1 MGLDAIDWNNKGYSL
16 AGKGLHREA
25 IAAYDHAISLDP
37 SNPIFHKNKEKAL
50 IALQRPKKVK
60 PITSK
65 FEDAIE
71 DAIDWNNKGYSLAG
85 NGLHREAIAAYDH
98 AISLDP
104 SNPIFYKNKENAM
117 SALQRQKKVKPI
129 TSKFEETIEQKSK
142 SKLEYAIYWNNKAGS
157 LFKQG
162 QIDKAIIAYDRAI
175 SLDPTHPIFWKNKAK
190 ALKAIG
196 RDEESES
203 ARELFECINAQT
215 NRNPPEFA
223 ISLNNKGYSLAEQG
237 NHIKAIDAYNL
248 AIKAHPNF
256 ADAWN
261 NLGYS
266 LAELGRID
274 EAITACYR
282 AVELNPEFAYSW
294 IEKWLF
300 LPELVQ
306 NQGNIIPMTDVTE
319 PEVEN
324 LLSTSP
330 RFCNHTSDPIKME
343 PVFIRS
349 NGNMNKYIFCG
360 WICPDCGQYQKG

>member
-1 MGLDAIDWNNKGYSL
+1 MDREDAIDWNNKGYSL
-16 AGKGLHREA
+16 AGEGYLLEA
-25 IAAYDHAISLDP
+25 IAAYDHAITLDP

-50 IALQRPKKVK
+50 SVLQRQKNVK
-60 PITSK
+60 SITSK
-65 FEDAIE
+65 FED
-71 DAIDWNNKGYSLAG
+71 
-85 NGLHREAIAAYDH
+85 
-98 AISLDP
+98 
-104 SNPIFYKNKENAM
+104 
-117 SALQRQKKVKPI
+117 
-129 TSKFEETIEQKSK
+129 TIEQKSK
-142 SKLEYAIYWNNKAGS
+142 SKLDYAIDWNNKAGF

-162 QIDKAIIAYDRAI
+162 QIDEAIIAYDRAI

-203 ARELFECINAQT
+203 AHELFESIHAQKKLS
-215 NRNPPEFA
+215 PSEDA
-223 ISLNNKGYSLAEQG
+223 IDWNNKGYSLAEQG
-237 NHIKAIDAYNL
+237 NHTEAIDAYNL
-248 AIKAHPNF
+248 AIKTDPNF
-256 ADAWN
+256 AEAWN

-306 NQGNIIPMTDVTE
+306 NQGYIIPMNEVTE
-319 PEVEN
+319 PEIEDSS
-324 LLSTSP
+324 STSA
-330 RFCNHTSDPIKME
+330 RFCNHTSVPIKME

-349 NGNMNKYIFCG
+349 KENTNKYSICG
-360 WICPDCGQYQKG
+360 WICPDCGQFQKE